1 MSPYHW
7 DFSTPEQ
14 VLGMIG
20 SVLILGAYMLTVTRP
35 EKLAW
40 YCSISL
46 AGGLVLFVV
55 ALIYHNLGLI
65 VLEVFWVLINAWGLW
80 RAYRLAG

>member
-1 MSPYHW
+1 MNGYHW
-7 DFSTPEQ
+7 DFSSPEQ

-35 EKLAW
+35 EKLAM

-46 AGGLVLFVV
+46 VGGLVLLAV

-65 VLEVFWVLINAWGLW
+65 MVVIFWVLINAWGLW
-80 RAYRLAG
+80 RAYRHAA